1 MKRKSSLNVVL
12 TVKNDQC
19 TMHIPLPMQK
29 KEEFQVIFN
38 YNIGKSSPT
47 KMVKKERIWVLIS
60 LMDIL

>member
-1 MKRKSSLNVVL
+1 
-12 TVKNDQC
+12 
-19 TMHIPLPMQK
+19 MHIPLPMQK

-60 LMDIL
+60 LMDILWMTMTASPLVQL